1 MRGKQIMTV
10 TGPVNANLLGTVYSH
25 EHLIVQPQI
34 PDEKYIAY
42 TLSDENASAKEVQL
56 FANAGGKTIVEM
68 TPINYGRDV
77 LAYQRIAEKT
87 GIYVICCT
95 GFHKELFMPS
105 WFKEKKSSQIYDE
118 VLNEVVSKMKTL
130 GKPFVIVLNTAYPKK
145 EETIQMVEEMSLKY
159 DESVYACNV
168 INMEEADVD
177 QIFTLALSEFEIETL
192 TYKLPEILD
201 VLGNDIKLKSDLNEI
216 IMSKDL
222 MARKVKDV
230 SKITDKIKSIE
241 DIEDASLDLDGGNV
255 TVNIIIKNDY
265 VKTLINNLCDFE
277 VNTKADLIKALYNGH
292 RALILEKQYGKAL
305 ESCNETGY
313 GVAIPTVENM
323 KMLPPTVIKQA
334 GRYGVKVEAI
344 APSIHFIKVDIK
356 SSFAPIIG
364 SLEQSKSL
372 IDSLDGDDSKIW
384 DKEIFGRKISEIV
397 NDGVKQK
404 VYALPETSKEK
415 LKDVMNKLLNSN
427 RNSLIAIVL

>member
-1 MRGKQIMTV
+1 ME
-10 TGPVNANLLGTVYSH
+10 NHSNLA
-25 EHLIVQPQI
+25 IVL
-34 PDEKYIAY
+34 
-42 TLSDENASAKEVQL
+42 TSDGSFNDFSKE
-56 FANAGGKTIVEM
+56 E
-68 TPINYGRDV
+68 
-77 LAYQRIAEKT
+77 
-87 GIYVICCT
+87 
-95 GFHKELFMPS
+95 
-105 WFKEKKSSQIYDE
+105 YDE

-145 EETIQMVEEMSLKY
+145 EETMKMVEEMSLKY

-201 VLGNDIKLKSDLNEI
+201 VLGDDIKLKGDLNEI
-216 IMSKDL
+216 ILSKDL
-222 MARKVKDV
+222 MVRKVKDV
-230 SKITDKIKSIE
+230 SKITDKIKTLE

-356 SSFAPIIG
+356 SSFSPIIG

-404 VYALPETSKEK
+404 IYALPETSKEK

>member
-1 MRGKQIMTV
+1 ME
-10 TGPVNANLLGTVYSH
+10 NHSNLA
-25 EHLIVQPQI
+25 IVL
-34 PDEKYIAY
+34 
-42 TLSDENASAKEVQL
+42 TSDGSFNDFTKE
-56 FANAGGKTIVEM
+56 E
-68 TPINYGRDV
+68 
-77 LAYQRIAEKT
+77 
-87 GIYVICCT
+87 
-95 GFHKELFMPS
+95 
-105 WFKEKKSSQIYDE
+105 YDE